1 MMPRLVGEVIE
12 RDSDLAPPL
21 PPTAPGLSAP
31 SPLAERR
38 TGFPSSAQLPSST
51 SRFAATSAAP
61 VDLSAPQD
69 ALPTL
74 LSSVS
79 AANDGVLASMTERE
93 ILEEQRQIRESMGLS
108 AGVLRMME
116 ERGRKKAEQQA
127 PVARA
132 VRPPTTEPVKVVKPV
147 VVEDEE
153 EGSPEYIRRHF
164 FPNEP
169 QNPNL
174 DWMRDTSSSAEA
186 SSSSSSARTF
196 DLQGALL
203 STTSSQPHPTSS
215 HHVSSST
222 SFTTASLLSLTSS
235 SVPSQ
240 RSTSFLVLTRILTNS
255 SHEETLGKRDWTALR
270 HAATLHAAH
279 ALRDPTLLVT
289 STALA
294 LLDLLLSTEP
304 PPPPPSTTPGAE
316 VPPTLLETLLSA
328 DPYPALATLLSSPLS
343 PSSTSSMLSII
354 TSILSLAL
362 SPSLALEELLAS
374 SVLPLLTKSTLFL
387 PYPSTSPPPSLQT
400 LSLLTSLAR
409 SSRPHAQVLLD
420 KNLVEPAMRFL
431 SILPWELELEQRG
444 LGYALVEGTLEYWAV
459 LGRYGLGTGLRTKA
473 ASLLEGVVARCE
485 AVLKREEERGEERG
499 VLERWVELLGV
510 WTVAAVDPHVT
521 GHDILWT
528 QVEEWRDL
536 ALEAAEWSLGR
547 EEEGGVLRRAWE
559 LLGEWVE
566 GSKVN
571 KPWKGETERMWIGEK
586 MGSDWLEGGRAEMRV
601 RKALEKL
608 VEGSGDA
615 ELEAGI
621 ALAALRLS
629 DAYEEDSNP
638 PTPALFAIDSA
649 LLDATFAALLP
660 RSDLSW
666 SAIRLLVAL
675 LPRITSL
682 PSRLSATLDVLQLL
696 GPGDEVSARDLANW
710 VFTTVATPSSHSL
723 PSISALSPTLELPS
737 LVNVVILRPFLT
749 YAIVT
754 ASGGRVVGPLHP
766 SPRDIRLTAF
776 QRSFAST
783 TTLLAPDWPL
793 LALNE
798 LLRSGTSPVFQQ
810 LPPGWDATELDIVR
824 SSLALMRVVAETPVV
839 RAKVVAPLLVYGLIK
854 VFMLEKDNTTSGKE
868 GAESDLFR
876 EEGVANSLAEL
887 LAPLAIGRQVEQ
899 IRTNDTRVAG
909 ETIEGVSALVSSAP
923 FYRLYTDLVGLY
935 DSISMA
941 HPSFAQVLLPPLAMA
956 YPIDYRKLLWI
967 DYAHLLRT
975 IKITVEE
982 AITDTPGSGGLAA
995 YLYPVERNESL
1006 LGAYGDALVS
1016 RKAGDD
1022 PDSFLSF
1029 VALHHLTANMFG
1041 AEEPTQLVRRLA
1053 GAVVGQGSKGLV
1065 ERLLAYEQG
1074 GEGEKLRLPPSCFG
1088 GDEGVEGRKER
1099 LRSLLDAAG
1108 VQKLELMLAK

>member
-1 MMPRLVGEVIE
+1 MTPRLVGDVIE

-31 SPLAERR
+31 SPLADRR
-38 TGFPSSAQLPSST
+38 TGFPSSDQLPST
-51 SRFAATSAAP
+51 SCFAATSTAP
-61 VDLSAPQD
+61 AVDLSAPHD
-69 ALPTL
+69 SLPAL
-74 LSSVS
+74 LSSIS
-79 AANDGVLASMTERE
+79 AANDGVLAGMTERE

-108 AGVLRMME
+108 AGVLRMLE
-116 ERGRKKAEQQA
+116 ERGRKKVEQQA

-132 VRPPTTEPVKVVKPV
+132 VRPPTTEPVKVVKPAV
-147 VVEDEE
+147 AEDEE

-169 QNPNL
+169 QNHNL
-174 DWMRDTSSSAEA
+174 DWMRDNSTEA
-186 SSSSSSARTF
+186 SSSTATSTRTF

-203 STTSSQPHPTSS
+203 LTTSSLPQATTSS

-240 RSTSFLVLTRILTNS
+240 RSTSFLVLNRILTNP
-255 SHEETLGKRDWTALR
+255 SHEDVLGKPDWTALQ
-270 HAATLHAAH
+270 HAATLHATH
-279 ALRDPTLLVT
+279 ALRDPNLLVT
-289 STALA
+289 STALS
-294 LLDLLLSTEP
+294 LLAHLLSSEP
-304 PPPPPSTTPGAE
+304 PPPPPSTTPGVE

-328 DPYPALATLLSSPLS
+328 DPYPALSLLLSSPLS
-343 PSSTSSMLSII
+343 PSSTSSILSI
-354 TSILSLAL
+354 TGSILALAL
-362 SPSLALEELLAS
+362 PPSLALEELLAS
-374 SVLPLLTKSTLFL
+374 ALLPLLAKTTLFL
-387 PYPSTSPPPSLQT
+387 PYPPTSPSPSLQT
-400 LSLLTSLAR
+400 LSLLISLAR

-420 KNLVEPAMRFL
+420 KNLVDPAMRFL
-431 SILPWELELEQRG
+431 SILPWELDAEQRE

-459 LGRYGLGTGLRTKA
+459 LGRYGLGTSLRTKG
-473 ASLLEGVVARCE
+473 ASLVEGIVARCE
-485 AVLKREEERGEERG
+485 AVFRGVEEGREE
-499 VLERWVELLGV
+499 LGV
-510 WTVAAVDPHVT
+510 VEKWIELMGVWMVAAVDPHVT

-547 EEEGGVLRRAWE
+547 EEGGVLRRAWE

-571 KPWKGETERMWIGEK
+571 KPWKGEAERTWIGKK
-586 MGSDWLEGGRAEMRV
+586 MGSEWAEGGRAVERV
-601 RKALEKL
+601 RTALETL
-608 VEGSGDA
+608 VEGSGEA

-621 ALAALRLS
+621 ALAASRLS
-629 DAYEEDSNP
+629 NAYEEDSNP
-638 PTPALFAIDSA
+638 PTSALFAIDSA
-649 LLDATFAALLP
+649 LVEATFAALLP

-675 LPRITSL
+675 LPRIESL

-710 VFTTVATPSSHSL
+710 VFTTVASPSSHPF

-737 LVNVVILRPFLT
+737 LTNVVILRPFLT

-766 SPRDIRLTAF
+766 SPRDIRLTAS
-776 QRSFAST
+776 QRPFAST

-824 SSLALMRVVAETPVV
+824 SSLALMRFVAATPVV
-839 RAKVVAPLLVYGLIK
+839 RTTIAGPLLVYDLIK
-854 VFMLEKDNTTSGKE
+854 VFMLEKDNTTSGKA

-876 EEGVANSLAEL
+876 EEGITKSLAEL
-887 LAPLAIGRQVEQ
+887 LAPLAIGSQVEQ
-899 IRTNDTRVAG
+899 VRRDDTRVAG

-923 FYRLYTDLVGLY
+923 LYRLYTDLVGLY
-935 DSISMA
+935 DSISMS

-975 IKITVEE
+975 IKISVEE
-982 AITDTPGSGGLAA
+982 AITDAPGSGALAT
-995 YLYPVERNESL
+995 YLYPTERNDSL

-1016 RKAGDD
+1016 RKTPDE

-1029 VALHHLTANMFG
+1029 VAVHHVAASLFG
-1041 AEEPTQLVRRLA
+1041 EEQPTLMERRLA
-1053 GAVVGQGSKGLV
+1053 GAVVGQGSRELV
-1065 ERLLAYEQG
+1065 ERLLRYEQG

-1088 GDEGVEGRKER
+1088 GAGGMEGRKER
-1099 LRSLLDAAG
+1099 LRSLLDAVG
-1108 VQKLELMLAK
+1108 VQKLEVMLAE